1 MGVGKTTVCQLL
13 KESLPNS
20 VFLDGDWCWDAN
32 PFQVTEETKVVVMDN
47 ICHILNNFLN
57 CSAYEN
63 IIFCWVMHKQ
73 EIIDEIVE
81 KLKFRDCSIY
91 SISLICTPETLK
103 ERLDK
108 DIFSGTR
115 SPDIVEK
122 SISYLS
128 LYRLLYTKRIDVSS
142 LSPKQVVDII
152 ARL

>member
-1 MGVGKTTVCQLL
+1 
-13 KESLPNS
+13 
-20 VFLDGDWCWDAN
+20 
-32 PFQVTEETKVVVMDN
+32 
-47 ICHILNNFLN
+47 
-57 CSAYEN
+57 
-63 IIFCWVMHKQ
+63 MHKQ

-81 KLKFRDCSIY
+81 KLKFRDCNIY

-103 ERLDK
+103 ERIDK
-108 DIFSGTR
+108 DISNGTR

-152 ARL
+152 VRL